1 MIKQLLTKEVVLPIF
16 IIIIAVLSYIL
27 IKKII
32 VKTFMGATK
41 FRAHKKSLT
50 IMNLFINITKYI
62 ILIVA
67 LLALLNTWGVD
78 TKAMIASLGIAGVVA
93 GLALQDILKDF
104 LAGFSIIVDNEY
116 DVGDNIK
123 VGTFRGD
130 VIELGMKNTK
140 IRAYTG
146 EVMVIAN
153 RNVTDVI
160 NYSTHPCR
168 CIVDVSVSYEDK
180 DDEVV
185 EALNEVCDKLAK
197 SIDYLI
203 SKPELLGIEELADS
217 AVVYR
222 IIAECKPLK
231 DFEFK
236 RRVFEV
242 VKEVFDKKNISIPYP
257 QVVAHSVPLDGD
269 SDE

>member
-1 MIKQLLTKEVVLPIF
+1 MIEQLLTKEIIEPIF

-32 VKTFMGATK
+32 VKTFMGTAK

-50 IMNLFINITKYI
+50 IMNLFINIIKYI
-62 ILIVA
+62 ILIAA

-78 TKAMIASLGIAGVVA
+78 TKAMLASLGIAGVVA

-116 DVGDNIK
+116 DVGDNIR

-160 NYSTHPCR
+160 NYSTHPCK
-168 CIVDVSVSYEDK
+168 CIIDVSVSYEDK
-180 DDEVV
+180 SEVVV
-185 EALNEVCDKLAK
+185 EALNKICDELTKTT
-197 SIDYLI
+197 DYLV
-203 SKPELLGIEELADS
+203 SKVELLGIQELADS

-222 IIAECKPLK
+222 LVAECKPLK

-236 RRVFEV
+236 RKAFKV
-242 VKEVFDKKNISIPYP
+242 VKDVFDKENICIPYP
-257 QVVAHSVPLDGD
+257 QVVAHSEPSGGD
-269 SDE
+269 S